1 MGYVEDLSDARTWL
15 AGFFSILLRL
25 DRHFGR
31 NASLLEM
38 IGGLS
43 LDEREQAFIFLCR
56 AEKLER
62 DPTWTD
68 GAHHGGDF
76 QWMILLACG
85 NFQIKDIVDVHLSL
99 ALDDAAAHRQVQDR
113 AFSAYF
119 SPREREKKPD
129 GNSEVFATIHRV
141 TRIV

>member
-1 MGYVEDLSDARTWL
+1 
-15 AGFFSILLRL
+15 
-25 DRHFGR
+25 
-31 NASLLEM
+31 M

-43 LDEREQAFIFLCR
+43 LDEREQAFVFLGR

-62 DPTWTD
+62 DPPWTD

-76 QWMILLACG
+76 QWLILLACG
-85 NFQIKDIVDVHLSL
+85 NFQIEDIVDVHLGL

-119 SPREREKKPD
+119 PPREREKKPN
-129 GNSEVFATIHRV
+129 GNSEVLATIHRV
-141 TRIV
+141 PRIVESDA